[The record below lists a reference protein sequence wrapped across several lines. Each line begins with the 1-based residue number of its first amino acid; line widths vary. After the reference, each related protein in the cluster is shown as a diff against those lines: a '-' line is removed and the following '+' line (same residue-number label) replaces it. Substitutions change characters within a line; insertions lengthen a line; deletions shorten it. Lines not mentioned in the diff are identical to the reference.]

1 MRTIKFRGQ
10 DINTKEWMYG
20 YYFKNHR
27 TNQHVIKLDN
37 DLQNHIEAEVIP
49 ETVGQFI
56 GLPDKKGVEMFDGD
70 YIERTGK
77 VT

>member
-1 MRTIKFRGQ
+1 M
-10 DINTKEWMYG
+10 
-20 YYFKNHR
+20 
-27 TNQHVIKLDN
+27 IKLDN